1 MRNVHFGTD
10 GFGIEIRQ
18 NKMPTH
24 NKLRNFNMDDKLK
37 ADISKIVDEAISS
50 RLSNQQATLTFNLEN
65 IDAEDRLKK
74 MLNVDKYDMALYD
87 FSQFLRKF
95 LKYGEGEKVRFKSYD
110 DYKEIVPDYSTME
123 YVKEIFY
130 ECLENNRVNLED

>member
-1 MRNVHFGTD
+1 MGNAHFGTD
-10 GFGIEIRQ
+10 GFITKERQ
-18 NKMPTH
+18 NK
-24 NKLRNFNMDDKLK
+24 NFTMDDKLK
-37 ADISKIVDEAISS
+37 ADINKIVDEEVSS

-110 DYKEIVPDYSTME
+110 EYKEIVPDYNTME
-123 YVKEIFY
+123 YVKEMFY
-130 ECLENNRVNLED
+130 DCLENNKINLDD

>member
-1 MRNVHFGTD
+1 
-10 GFGIEIRQ
+10 
-18 NKMPTH
+18 
-24 NKLRNFNMDDKLK
+24 MDDKLK
-37 ADISKIVDEAISS
+37 VDIRKIVDEAVSS

-95 LKYGEGEKVRFKSYD
+95 LKDGEGEKVYFESYNEH
-110 DYKEIVPDYSTME
+110 KEIVPDYNTME
-123 YVKEIFY
+123 YVKVMFY
-130 ECLENNRVNLED
+130 ECLENNRINLDD

>member
-1 MRNVHFGTD
+1 
-10 GFGIEIRQ
+10 
-18 NKMPTH
+18 
-24 NKLRNFNMDDKLK
+24 MDDKLK
-37 ADISKIVDEAISS
+37 ADINKIVDEEVSS
-50 RLSNQQATLTFNLEN
+50 RLSDQQATLTFNLEN

-110 DYKEIVPDYSTME
+110 EYKEIVPDYNTME
-123 YVKEIFY
+123 YVKEMFY
-130 ECLENNRVNLED
+130 DCLENNKINLDD

>member
-1 MRNVHFGTD
+1 MRNAHFGTD
-10 GFGIEIRQ
+10 GFGTQERQ
-18 NKMPTH
+18 N
-24 NKLRNFNMDDKLK
+24 RNFSMDDKLK
-37 ADISKIVDEAISS
+37 ADISKIVDEAMLS

-95 LKYGEGEKVRFKSYD
+95 LKYEEGEKVRFKSLD
-110 DYKEIVPDYSTME
+110 EYKEIVPDYDTME
-123 YVKEIFY
+123 YVKEMFY
-130 ECLENNRVNLED
+130 ECLENNKVSLDD